1 MKKLVLG
8 LGVLTSSLFGCYS
21 NYDCNYGESCVK
33 APYETDGV
41 CMKKVDEFGMETY
54 DSSDDDS
61 YDNENNR
68 CDFDMD
74 CPIGFECDEH
84 YKVCVK
90 RR

>member
-1 MKKLVLG
+1 
-8 LGVLTSSLFGCYS
+8 
-21 NYDCNYGESCVK
+21 
-33 APYETDGV
+33 
-41 CMKKVDEFGMETY
+41 MKKVDEFGMETY

-84 YKVCVK
+84 
-90 RR
+90 